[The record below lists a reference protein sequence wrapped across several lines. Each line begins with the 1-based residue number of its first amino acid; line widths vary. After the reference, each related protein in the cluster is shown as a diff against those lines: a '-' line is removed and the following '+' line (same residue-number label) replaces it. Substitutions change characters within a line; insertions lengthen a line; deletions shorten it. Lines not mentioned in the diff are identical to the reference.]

1 MKNMEYN
8 EYKLNYT
15 NEVEEELD
23 EIYNYISQVLKEPEI
38 ARRQINKIRQEIHM
52 LITSPYLGQ
61 RVNIKPRNEECRRLV
76 IRNYIALYKIEETQ
90 KEILIFHIFYGKRNY
105 LANNN

>member
-38 ARRQINKIRQEIHM
+38 ARRQINKIRI
-52 LITSPYLGQ
+52 PY
-61 RVNIKPRNEECRRLV
+61 I
-76 IRNYIALYKIEETQ
+76 
-90 KEILIFHIFYGKRNY
+90 
-105 LANNN
+105 